1 MEQRAKTDTTKLRQE
16 LAAGD
21 EAALKRLYDLFS
33 ERLLHFAFAIVHRR
47 ELAEEIVADVFIQ
60 TWKKRERIAVVE
72 NLLWYL
78 YITAKNISLNYLRKE
93 QKQKF
98 VEIDVASLPLCT
110 IEPQAVQYLIT
121 KDFLKSITKAINELP
136 PKCRLIFKLVKD
148 DGLTYKEVAEL
159 LNISIKTVE
168 SQMGIAL
175 KKIHVTVQALMPAYA
190 KKKQL

>member
-33 ERLLHFAFAIVHRR
+33 ERLLHFAFAIVHSR

-60 TWKKRERIAVVE
+60 TWKKRERIATVE

-98 VEIDVASLPLCT
+98 VEIDATNLPIYT
-110 IEPQAVQYLIT
+110 IEPQAVQHLIT

-148 DGLTYKEVAEL
+148 DGLSYKEVAEL

>member
-33 ERLLHFAFAIVHRR
+33 ERLLHFAFAIVHSR

-60 TWKKRERIAVVE
+60 TWKKRERIATVE

-98 VEIDVASLPLCT
+98 VQIDATNLPIYT
-110 IEPQAVQYLIT
+110 IEPQAVQHLIT

-148 DGLTYKEVAEL
+148 DGLSYKEVAEL

-175 KKIHVTVQALMPAYA
+175 KKTHETVQTLMPAYA
-190 KKKQL
+190 KRQL